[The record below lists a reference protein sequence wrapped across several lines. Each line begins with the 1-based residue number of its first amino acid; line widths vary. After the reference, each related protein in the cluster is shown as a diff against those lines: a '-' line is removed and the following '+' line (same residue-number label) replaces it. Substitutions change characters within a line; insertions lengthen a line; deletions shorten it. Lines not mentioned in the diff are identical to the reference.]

1 MTDTP
6 CVTDLIALLD
16 KDIQRT
22 TSYLAEAELFQ
33 GVQAMFVTGTEE
45 VIEQQRKEL
54 ALATRIRNRLV
65 ELDPSNTEA
74 IAEACAE
81 WLRGVQ

>member
-1 MTDTP
+1 MIKTL
-6 CVTDLIALLD
+6 CITDLIALLD

-22 TSYLAEAELFQ
+22 TSYLAEAELSQ
-33 GVQAMFVTGTEE
+33 GVQTMVVTGTKE
-45 VIEQQRKEL
+45 VVEQQRKEL

-65 ELDPSNTEA
+65 ELSPSNTEA
-74 IAEACAE
+74 IAEAGAE